1 MTLIARGILG
11 WDAPERR
18 ENRYGALN
26 IAATPYD
33 VGPVAEVF
41 FDREAV
47 SRLVG
52 SKVRLTAVVR
62 ETRTSGH
69 CGDRSLGIKP
79 STPEVGEILVLGV
92 GALAMGKNHE
102 GEPTVILM
110 PGDGRAE
117 LWIDPRLLYR
127 LHDQTVELH
136 VEPTDEPCSPPPDI
150 PPATEGMV
158 STGDGFQ
165 VKKVHIP
172 PKGSLL
178 LDLPPTI
185 ERLGGGMF
193 AMHYETPP
201 DGTPIK
207 ILND

>member
-18 ENRYGALN
+18 DNRYGALN
-26 IAATPYD
+26 ITDAPFD
-33 VGPVAEVF
+33 KGPVTEVF
-41 FDREAV
+41 FDRVVA
-47 SRLVG
+47 SRLTG
-52 SKVRLTAVVR
+52 NKVRLTAIVR
-62 ETRTSGH
+62 EARTSGH

-79 STPEVGEILVLGV
+79 STPEVGEVIVLGI
-92 GALAMGKNHE
+92 GALAVGKNYE
-102 GEPTVILM
+102 GGPTVILM
-110 PGDGRAE
+110 PGDGREE

-150 PPATEGMV
+150 PPAVEGMV

-172 PKGSLL
+172 SSGSLR
-178 LDLPPTI
+178 LDLKPTI
-185 ERLGGGMF
+185 ERLGDGMVS
-193 AMHYETPP
+193 MRYETPP

-207 ILND
+207 ILD